1 MGSLPLEEA
10 VAQPLDPEAFSND
23 SHAVLNFLAEY
34 YRDLDKYPVRA
45 ASLEPG
51 RLQGLVP
58 DAAPEWGESMDAIL
72 DDVRRDI
79 LPGQTHWQSPSFFA
93 YFPMNTSSAGF
104 AGEMLSAGL
113 NVVPLIWAA
122 SPAAAELEGNTC
134 EAVVCKLPAARD
146 RALGRHDAAV
156 LAWLVVYASDQTHVT
171 FQKGAWLVGIPPANF
186 RVIAASAAS
195 GHDLTGDAVR
205 KPVEADVARGMVP
218 LYLCAMVGA
227 VDPMSLSRWFRAI
240 KLWVVL
246 RRYGAAGLRAHIR
259 RHVTAA
265 KWFEGAV
272 AKDERFQVVAPSKFS
287 LVCFRLIRP
296 PGFPDD
302 GDVNDVNRELLAT
315 VNATGRA
322 FMTHFVVDGTFVI
335 RLAVCGAATEMRHV
349 RDVRDLMQR
358 VADDVLIRRYQS

>member
-1 MGSLPLEEA
+1 MNPHKWFLPNADCCCLW
-10 VAQPLDPEAFSND
+10 VARPRDLTAALSTDPEY
-23 SHAVLNFLAEY
+23 L
-34 YRDLDKYPVRA
+34 K
-45 ASLEPG
+45 
-51 RLQGLVP
+51 
-58 DAAPEWGESMDAIL
+58 
-72 DDVRRDI
+72 
-79 LPGQTHWQSPSFFA
+79 
-93 YFPMNTSSAGF
+93 
-104 AGEMLSAGL
+104 
-113 NVVPLIWAA
+113 NV
-122 SPAAAELEGNTC
+122 
-134 EAVVCKLPAARD
+134 
-146 RALGRHDAAV
+146 
-156 LAWLVVYASDQTHVT
+156 
-171 FQKGAWLVGIPPANF
+171 
-186 RVIAASAAS
+186 
-195 GHDLTGDAVR
+195 
-205 KPVEADVARGMVP
+205 
-218 LYLCAMVGA
+218 
-227 VDPMSLSRWFRAI
+227 MSLSRWFRAI